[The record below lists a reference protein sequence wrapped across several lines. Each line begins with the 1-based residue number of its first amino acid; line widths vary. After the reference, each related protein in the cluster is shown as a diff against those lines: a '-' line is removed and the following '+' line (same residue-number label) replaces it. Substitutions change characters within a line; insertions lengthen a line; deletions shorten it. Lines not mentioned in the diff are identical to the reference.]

1 MKRAI
6 LPFVVAIVVGT
17 SIASGFTLLRAKPA
31 PPPPV
36 AVDSAKLADTSHVRV
51 IDSTGAVEKPA
62 ALAMPN
68 IVPTDSAA
76 TPAETAAKL
85 AATRAGASL
94 AASGKTGVT
103 QAGAPLAAPK
113 SGKAGDASAAAAEI
127 APAERRIS
135 RVVAA
140 MAPRDAAKIL
150 AQLADHDVAVIL
162 SGLTEKQEA
171 AVLAQLPPD
180 RLAAI
185 TKLALHAAPVVK

>member
-6 LPFVVAIVVGT
+6 LPFVVAIVVGA
-17 SIASGFTLLRAKPA
+17 SIASGFTIMSAKSA
-31 PPPPV
+31 PPV
-36 AVDSAKLADTSHVRV
+36 VVDSTKLAGADTSHVRI

-62 ALAMPN
+62 ALAISNLP
-68 IVPTDSAA
+68 PTDSVAKP
-76 TPAETAAKL
+76 TETAAEK
-85 AATRAGASL
+85 ASATRAGASPIG
-94 AASGKTGVT
+94 AVKPGVT
-103 QAGAPLAAPK
+103 QAGAPLAAAKP
-113 SGKAGDASAAAAEI
+113 STPTTPAEI

-150 AQLADHDVAVIL
+150 AQLADHDVAIIL

-185 TKLALHAAPVVK
+185 TKLVLHAPAVVK